1 VHGGSAAAPMIG
13 QIFNEIYKGE
23 LTNGHRVRRAQPV
36 ERQQIQPTV
45 RRAEPVE
52 EDSGD

>member
-1 VHGGSAAAPMIG
+1 MIG
-13 QIFNEIYKGE
+13 QIFKEIYKGE
-23 LTNGHRVRRAQPV
+23 QANGNGRRVRRAQPV
-36 ERQQIQPTV
+36 QEQIQPTV